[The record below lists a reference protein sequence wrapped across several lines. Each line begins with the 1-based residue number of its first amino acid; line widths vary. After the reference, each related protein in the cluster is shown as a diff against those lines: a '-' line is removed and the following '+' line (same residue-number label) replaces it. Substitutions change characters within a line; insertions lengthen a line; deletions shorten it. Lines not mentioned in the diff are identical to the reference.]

1 MKANL
6 LMAALVVGLAAVW
19 PGSSSMQPTPH
30 AQFGGPD
37 VVINEVAWAG
47 TVANSADEWIELRNN
62 TSDEVDLSG
71 YTLEWDDGETAIR
84 FDGESDSNAKEV
96 RQATIS
102 AEGFLLLERT
112 DDDTISDVEA
122 DVLYTGALGNGGE
135 RLVLRDGEGDVVDE
149 VNADGG
155 EWPAGAAGDGEVAY
169 ASMERIDPEAEG
181 EDSNWGTNDGV
192 IRNGTDVGGNL
203 INGTPKA
210 ENSQKN
216 TN

>member
-6 LMAALVVGLAAVW
+6 LMAALVVGLVAVW
-19 PGSSSMQPTPH
+19 PASSSMQPTPQ

-62 TSDEVDLSG
+62 SADEIDLSG
-71 YTLEWDDGETAIR
+71 YTLAWNDGETVLR
-84 FDGESDSNAKEV
+84 FDGEGESNAKEV
-96 RQATIS
+96 RQATIP
-102 AEGFLLLERT
+102 ADGFLLLERT
-112 DDDTISDVEA
+112 DDATISDVEA
-122 DVLYTGALGNGGE
+122 DVLYTGTLDNGGE
-135 RLVLRDGEGDVVDE
+135 ALVLRDGEGDVVDE

-155 EWPAGAAGDGEVAY
+155 EWPAGAAGEGEVPY
-169 ASMERIDPEAEG
+169 ASMERVDPEADG
-181 EDSNWGTNDGV
+181 DDGNWGSNDGV